1 MKTEGVKNKGY
12 TTIYTVYEA
21 GVDFEPTDDLV
32 TVKTVTRY
40 NLHDGYRVWR
50 VEAAI
55 KRGMKTQFYHVV
67 SDSSAG
73 AVDKFLNIYPWL
85 SSIRSVK
92 PLNEEDTATVL
103 NNPMR
108 YPLW

>member
-1 MKTEGVKNKGY
+1 MKTEGVKNKGF

-21 GVDFEPTDDLV
+21 GVDFEQTDDLV
-32 TVKTVTRY
+32 SVKTVTRY
-40 NLHDGYRVWR
+40 SLHTGYAVWR

-55 KRGMKTQFYHVV
+55 KMGMKTQFYYVAEV
-67 SDSSAG
+67 NSAA
-73 AVDKFLNIYPWL
+73 AVNKFLTIYPWL
-85 SSIRSVK
+85 SAIRSVK
-92 PLNEEDTATVL
+92 QLGAEETETIL

>member
-40 NLHDGYRVWR
+40 NLHDGYRVWLI
-50 VEAAI
+50 EAAL
-55 KRGMKTQFYHVV
+55 KRDMKTQFYHVAEV
-67 SDSSAG
+67 NSAA
-73 AVDKFLNIYPWL
+73 AVNKFLTIFPWL

>member
-1 MKTEGVKNKGY
+1 MKTEGVKNKGF

-21 GVDFEPTDDLV
+21 GVDFEQTDDLV
-32 TVKTVTRY
+32 SVKTVTRY
-40 NLHDGYRVWR
+40 SLHTGYAVWR

-55 KRGMKTQFYHVV
+55 KKGMKTQFYHVAAV
-67 SDSSAG
+67 NSAT
-73 AVDKFLNIYPWL
+73 AVNKFITTCPWL
-85 SSIRSVK
+85 SYIRSVK
-92 PLNEEDTATVL
+92 LLNAEDTDVVL

>member
-1 MKTEGVKNKGY
+1 MKTEGVKSNGY

-21 GVDFEPTDDLV
+21 GVDFEQSCNLV
-32 TVKTVTRY
+32 NVKTVKQY
-40 NLHDGYRVWR
+40 SLHEGYRVWR

-55 KRGMKTQFYHVV
+55 KRNIKTQFYYVAEV
-67 SDSSAG
+67 NSVA
-73 AVDKFLNIYPWL
+73 AVNKFLTIHPRL
-85 SSIRSVK
+85 SAIRSVK
-92 PLNEEDTATVL
+92 LLGAEDTTTVL